1 MNPERWQRIKEIVY
15 EAVELDARQR
25 QAYLERACNGDT
37 TLRREVETL
46 VAASD
51 EAGTFLDQIVP
62 PHGAADDD
70 LAGSM
75 IGPYRLTVEI
85 GRGGMGIVYR
95 AVRED
100 EYRQFVAIKI
110 VKHGLNAGDMLV
122 RFRHERQILALLNHP
137 NIARMLDGGTTQDG
151 RPYFVMELVAGRPID
166 AYCDE
171 NQLGIKERLRLFV
184 KVCAAVAH
192 AHRHL
197 VIHRDLKPD
206 NILIT
211 SDGEPKLLDFGIA
224 KVFTPDQ
231 QEGGS
236 TLTSAWVR
244 LLTPDYASPE
254 QVLGERI
261 TTATDIY
268 SLGAVLYEL
277 LTGAKVHRLANAS
290 ITELERVICRTDA
303 LKPSES
309 PGAKRELRGDLD
321 TILFKALQKQPE
333 RRYLHVEQFAEDIG
347 RYLEGQP
354 VLARPDTF
362 RYRAGKF
369 CRRNKAVTAAAAV
382 VLITLIAG
390 VIGISWQARIAR
402 RERAIAE
409 RRFNDVRKLAG
420 SMIFEVD
427 GEISLVA
434 GATKARELLL
444 ARSLEYLDRL
454 SKDAG
459 NNPDLARELAAGY
472 EKVAGVRGLGGVA
485 NLGLPEVAVEN
496 IRKALTLREQ
506 VLASNPSS
514 LGFRVELADTARQL
528 AGITRDPAEAT
539 RLIQRSREILEEAVR
554 QRPTDQRLRIY
565 LANVIFQ
572 GAGLM
577 QTTQPQQAIAQ
588 FQQALALYQDP
599 NDISLTHK
607 RIGALL
613 VIGGDIDR
621 SLEEYRAAVA
631 LDEETVRRQPDNARA
646 KMNLSFGYSDWGYV
660 LYQSKRPKEAIE
672 KYLLAEG
679 IREQQAAADPRDYR
693 ARRAMVSISWRL
705 LQAQA
710 AAGDKPAARQTL
722 RNAVGLGEALVQDFP
737 RHPDAVNE
745 LMNVYMTAGEASRD
759 LEGCSQAILWYEK
772 LRKYAVA
779 QKMPV
784 AQADQ
789 HLAECRSTH

>member
-1 MNPERWQRIKEIVY
+1 MDPELWQRIKEIVY
-15 EAVELDARQR
+15 EAVELRRDER
-25 QAYLERACNGDT
+25 QAYLERACNGDA

-51 EAGTFLDQIVP
+51 QAGTFLDQ
-62 PHGAADDD
+62 AAPSRGPVDED
-70 LAGSM
+70 LSGST

-100 EYRQFVAIKI
+100 EYRQFVAVKI
-110 VKHGLNAGDMLV
+110 VKRGLNADDLLA

-137 NIARMLDGGTTQDG
+137 NIARMLDGGTTPDG
-151 RPYFVMELVAGRPID
+151 RPYFVMELVAGQPID
-166 AYCDE
+166 TYCDD

-197 VIHRDLKPD
+197 VIHRDLKPA

-211 SDGEPKLLDFGIA
+211 SEGEPKLLDFGIA

-231 QEGGS
+231 QDGGS

-261 TTATDIY
+261 TTATDVY

-277 LTGAKVHRLANAS
+277 LTGTKVHRLANTS
-290 ITELERVICRTDA
+290 ITELERAICRTHPI
-303 LKPSES
+303 KPSEN

-321 TILFKALQKQPE
+321 TIVLKALQKQPE

-347 RYLEGQP
+347 HYLEGQP
-354 VLARPDTF
+354 VLARPDTIG
-362 RYRAGKF
+362 YRVGKF

-382 VLITLIAG
+382 VLVTLIAG
-390 VIGISWQARIAR
+390 VIGVSWQARVAR

-409 RRFNDVRKLAG
+409 RRFNDVRKFAG

-427 GEISLVA
+427 REISQVA

-454 SKDAG
+454 SQDAG
-459 NNPDLARELAAGY
+459 NNPELARELAAAY
-472 EKVAGVRGLGGVA
+472 VKLADVRGSGGMA
-485 NLGLPEVAVEN
+485 NLGLPEISVEN
-496 IRKALTLREQ
+496 LRKALTLREQ

-514 LGFRVELADTARQL
+514 LAFRMELADTARQL
-528 AGITRDPAEAT
+528 AGMTKDPAEAA
-539 RLIQRSREILEEAVR
+539 RLIQRARGILEEASR
-554 QRPTDQRLRIY
+554 QNPTDRRLRNY
-565 LANVIFQ
+565 LANVHFQ
-572 GAGLM
+572 SAGLI
-577 QTTQPQQAIAQ
+577 QAAHPQDAIAELR
-588 FQQALALYQDP
+588 QALQLFEDP
-599 NDISLTHK
+599 TDISLTHK

-613 VIGGDIDR
+613 IVAGDVDR

-631 LDEETVRRQPDNARA
+631 LDEETVRRQPDNART
-646 KMNLSFGYSDWGYV
+646 KMNLSYGYSDWGYV
-660 LYQSKRPKEAIE
+660 LYKSKRPKEAIG

-679 IREQQAAADPRDYR
+679 IRAQQAAADPRDYR
-693 ARRAMVSISWRL
+693 ARHAMVSITWRL
-705 LQAQA
+705 LLAQA
-710 AAGDKPAARQTL
+710 AAGDKAAAHQTL
-722 RNAVGLGEALVQDFP
+722 RDAVRLGEALVQDFP
-737 RHPDAVNE
+737 NPAAINE
-745 LMNVYMTAGEASRD
+745 LMTVYMTAGDASRD
-759 LEGCSQAILWYEK
+759 LDGCVQARFWYEK
-772 LRKYAVA
+772 LRKFPAA
-779 QKMPV
+779 TP
-784 AQADQ
+784 DQ
-789 HLAECRSTH
+789 LIASCASGTHIPPTGQ

>member
-15 EAVELDARQR
+15 EAVELHAPER
-25 QAYLERACNGDT
+25 QAYLEQACNGDT
-37 TLRREVETL
+37 TLRREVEAL

-51 EAGTFLDQIVP
+51 QAGTFLDPVVP
-62 PHGAADDD
+62 ARAPADDD
-70 LAGSM
+70 LAGST

-100 EYRQFVAIKI
+100 EYRQIVA
-110 VKHGLNAGDMLV
+110 VKVVKRGMNASEMLV

-137 NIARMLDGGTTQDG
+137 NIARMLDGGTTPDG

-166 AYCDE
+166 AYCNE

-197 VIHRDLKPD
+197 VIHRDLKPA

-211 SDGEPKLLDFGIA
+211 SEGEPKLLDFGIA

-231 QEGGS
+231 PDGGS

-261 TTATDIY
+261 TTATDVY

-277 LTGAKVHRLANAS
+277 LTGTKVHRLVNTS
-290 ITELERVICRTDA
+290 LTELERAVCVADPV
-303 LKPSES
+303 KPSES

-321 TILFKALQKQPE
+321 TIVLKALQKQAE
-333 RRYLHVEQFAEDIG
+333 RRYLHVEQFAEDVE

-354 VLARPDTF
+354 VLARPDTI

-382 VLITLIAG
+382 VLVTLIAG
-390 VIGISWQARIAR
+390 VIGVSWQARVAR

-409 RRFNDVRKLAG
+409 RRFNDVRMLAG

-427 GEISLVA
+427 REISRVA

-459 NNPDLARELAAGY
+459 NNPELARELAAAY
-472 EKVAGVRGLGGVA
+472 EKVAVVRGVGGIA
-485 NLGLPEVAVEN
+485 NLGLPEMAAEN
-496 IRKALTLREQ
+496 LRKALTLREQ

-514 LGFRVELADTARQL
+514 IGFRVELANTAGQL
-528 AGITRDPAEAT
+528 AGMAKDPAEAA
-539 RLIQRSREILEEAVR
+539 RLIQRARQILEEAAR
-554 QRPTDQRLRIY
+554 QNPADQRLRNS
-565 LANVIFQ
+565 LANVHFQ
-572 GAGLM
+572 NASLI
-577 QTTQPQQAIAQ
+577 QEAKPQEAIAE
-588 FQQALALYQDP
+588 FRQALALYQDP
-599 NDISLTHK
+599 SDVSLTHK

-613 VIGGDIDR
+613 VIAGDVDR

-631 LDEETVRRQPDNARA
+631 LDEEMVRGAPNDARSR
-646 KMNLSFGYSDWGYV
+646 MNLSFGYSDWGYV
-660 LYQSKRPKEAIE
+660 LYKSKRPKEAIE
-672 KYLLAEG
+672 KYHLAEA
-679 IREQQAAADPRDYR
+679 IRAQQAAADPRDYR
-693 ARRAMVSISWRL
+693 ARRGVVSITWRIL
-705 LQAQA
+705 LAQA
-710 AAGDKPAARQTL
+710 AAGDKAAARQTL
-722 RNAVGLGEALVQDFP
+722 QNAVRLGEALVRDFP
-737 RHPDAVNE
+737 QTSDAANE
-745 LMNVYMTAGEASRD
+745 LMSVYLTAGDATRD
-759 LEGCSQAILWYEK
+759 LEGCVQARFWYEK

-779 QKMPV
+779 RKVPV
-784 AQADQ
+784 TTTDERIAN
-789 HLAECRSTH
+789 CRSAY